1 MKTIHLS
8 LSDVAAEAATLR
20 RWLVQPSQAFRAG
33 SVLAELDTRDAL
45 IRVTSPADGA
55 IGEILAQPGST
66 LANGA
71 PLARLGQAG
80 DAPATPAAPSQPQA
94 STKEKPVMEC
104 PEGVTPILMP
114 KAGNSMEEGTIIE
127 WKVAP
132 GDTVSQGDIIYEV
145 ETDKASVEVE
155 ADQDG
160 RIARIVAEAGDTIE
174 VLKPVAFLGEADLDE
189 QLDAYIDSLQ
199 AAETP
204 AAPAPAE
211 APAAPAAP
219 APAAAPAAPG
229 APLAPA
235 AMTDTGRVKAS
246 PAARNLAADGGV
258 DLAAVGAGSGPGGR
272 ILSTDVPAAGAAP
285 AAPAVAAPPVVTT
298 GDATSQKLSPMRKAI
313 GQALCASK
321 QTIPHFYI
329 EQTVDAE
336 ALMTHYRR
344 AKAQY
349 PCSVNDVVVA
359 AAGRAV
365 AEFPSFRSQING
377 DQLVTFP
384 TANIGVAVGMDA
396 GLVVPVVM
404 AAEQLNLQ
412 QIGAETRR
420 LAAAARGGKIENR
433 GQGVFTISNLGMF
446 GIDRFSAI
454 INPPEAAILAVG
466 TVREEVI
473 VSGGTMRPG
482 QVMTVTL
489 SCDHRVIDGL
499 EAAKF
504 LGRLK
509 QYLENPGLLG

>member
-1 MKTIHLS
+1 
-8 LSDVAAEAATLR
+8 
-20 RWLVQPSQAFRAG
+20 
-33 SVLAELDTRDAL
+33 
-45 IRVTSPADGA
+45 
-55 IGEILAQPGST
+55 
-66 LANGA
+66 
-71 PLARLGQAG
+71 
-80 DAPATPAAPSQPQA
+80 
-94 STKEKPVMEC
+94 MEC

-127 WKVAP
+127 WKVAA
-132 GDTVSQGDIIYEV
+132 GDTISQGDIIYEV

-155 ADQDG
+155 ADHDG
-160 RIARIVAEAGDTIE
+160 RIARIIAEAGDTVE
-174 VLKPVAFLGEADLDE
+174 VLKPIAFLAPADLDE
-189 QLDAYIDSLQ
+189 KLDAYIESLQ
-199 AAETP
+199 AESEP
-204 AAPAPAE
+204 APAPAPAE
-211 APAAPAAP
+211 PAPAPAPAAAAPAAP
-219 APAAAPAAPG
+219 APAAQAPAAP
-229 APLAPA
+229 A
-235 AMTDTGRVKAS
+235 ATTATGRVKAS
-246 PAARNLAADGGV
+246 PAARTIAAQRNV

-272 ILSTDVPAAGAAP
+272 IISTDVPAAGSAPAAAP
-285 AAPAVAAPPVVTT
+285 AAAPPVVTT
-298 GDATSQKLSPMRKAI
+298 GEATRQKLSPMRKAI

-329 EQTVDAE
+329 EQTIDAE

-365 AEFPSFRSQING
+365 AEFPSFRSQIDG

-384 TANIGVAVGMDA
+384 TANIGVAVGMDD

-404 AAEQLNLQ
+404 AAEQLSLQ
-412 QIGAETRR
+412 QVGAETRR